1 MKMGD
6 TLQYSV
12 LQHRRPDFL
21 RVVNS
26 NTGAPMGAGP
36 VATALAHF
44 RMRVSAKL
52 GLPGYQ
58 PYERLGLWLKR
69 ELSPLVD
76 RLVLGD
82 AFLSRG
88 ICRPDSVRRLV
99 AEHRDGT
106 ANRTF
111 LIMGLMVFE
120 MGQEM
125 LETL

>member
-1 MKMGD
+1 
-6 TLQYSV
+6 
-12 LQHRRPDFL
+12 
-21 RVVNS
+21 
-26 NTGAPMGAGP
+26 MGAGP
-36 VATALAHF
+36 AVTALAHF

-88 ICRPDSVRRLV
+88 ICRPGQRCGAWSPSTAPARRI
-99 AEHRDGT
+99 ERS
-106 ANRTF
+106 
-111 LIMGLMVFE
+111 
-120 MGQEM
+120 
-125 LETL
+125 